1 MSKFVQSN
9 YTHLWETTTRW
20 VGKPGSSARLR
31 PRLVELEDLEGIVEL
46 IADGSDFLL
55 VEVERIG
62 GADVFDEESSEFVSY
77 DRNLGVI
84 RRAGDQLEPLAVG
97 PSRDIVFIGEL
108 VNEFKHT
115 RVCA

>member
-1 MSKFVQSN
+1 MSKFIETKAPV
-9 YTHLWETTTRW
+9 YTHLWETTARW

-62 GADVFDEESSEFVSY
+62 GTDVFEERRGERVSY
-77 DRNLGVI
+77 DKNLGII
-84 RRAGDQLEPLAVG
+84 RRAGNASEALPVG
-97 PSRDIVFIGEL
+97 PGRDIVFIGEL
-108 VNEFKHT
+108 M
-115 RVCA
+115 R